1 MSEKKADIL
10 LLLEGTYPYV
20 RGGVSSWVHQI
31 IEGLPHY
38 NFELVFVGGAPEHYS
53 DIQYTL
59 PSNVTK
65 LHVHYLVTQHST
77 KIKAKHG
84 VKYKKELFDFWQQ
97 LQGYFRDCKDP
108 IPTELVKFAFENLA
122 KKDGINEA
130 DFLYSESSWQVL
142 ANYYLTY
149 CDESSF
155 IDFFWSYRNLY
166 KPLFKIAEIARS
178 LPDVKLIHSIS
189 TGYAGILG
197 AGASVIHNTPFLL
210 TEHGIYTKERKIDLI
225 QASWIKESEQS
236 LGKNLNTEMGFIRRM
251 WISFFE
257 QIGRTTYHQA
267 DKIISLY
274 EGNRQRQ
281 IKDGACESKAS
292 VVPNGIKTK
301 RFVDALNAR
310 PKSVPMVVGLIGRV
324 VPIKDIKTFIRAI
337 KEVQAELPDIE
348 GWIIGPFEED
358 PQYYKECQLLVSS
371 LDLDKNITFTGMKNI
386 VEILPKLG
394 IVALTS
400 ISEAQPLVLLE
411 AMAAGVPVLA
421 SDVGSCREIIEGASE
436 EDRALGKA
444 GEVVS
449 IASPSETAQQ
459 IITLLENEQTW
470 YQYQQNGLNRVKTY
484 YDESHMFARYD
495 KLYKDTIAWPE

>member
-1 MSEKKADIL
+1 MSNKNADIL

-38 NFELVFVGGAPEHYS
+38 NFELIFVGGAPEHYGE
-53 DIQYTL
+53 IQYTL
-59 PSNVTK
+59 PKNVTK
-65 LHVHYLVTQHST
+65 LHVHYLVEDNNTD
-77 KIKAKHG
+77 IKAKHG
-84 VKYKKELFDFWQQ
+84 VKYKKELCEFGQQ
-97 LQGYFRDCKDP
+97 LQSYFRDCNEP
-108 IPTELVKFAFENLA
+108 IPTELLKFAFETLA

-142 ANYYLTY
+142 ANYYLKY

-166 KPLFKIAEIARS
+166 KPLFKIAEIARE
-178 LPDVKLIHSIS
+178 LPNAKLIHSIS

-197 AGASVIHNTPFLL
+197 AGASVISNTPFLL

-257 QIGRTTYHQA
+257 QIGRTTYQEA

-281 IKDGACESKAS
+281 IKDGATPNKAF
-292 VVPNGIKTK
+292 VVPNGIKTS
-301 RFVDALNAR
+301 RFVESLTKR
-310 PKSVPMVVGLIGRV
+310 PNKIPPVVGLIGRV

-337 KEVQAELPDIE
+337 KEAQSSLPNVE

-358 PQYYKECQLLVSS
+358 PQYYKECQLLVGS
-371 LDLDKNITFTGMKNI
+371 LDLQSTIKFTGMQDI
-386 VEILPKLG
+386 AQILPKLG

-421 SDVGSCREIIEGASE
+421 SDVGSCREIIEGGTE
-436 EDRALGKA
+436 QDKALGKA

-449 IASPSETAQQ
+449 IASPSETALQ
-459 IITLLENEQTW
+459 ISNMLTNDQMWLE
-470 YQYQQNGLNRVKTY
+470 YQQSGLARVRKF

-495 KLYKDTIAWPE
+495 KLYKDTMAWPE

>member
-1 MSEKKADIL
+1 MSNKNADIL

-38 NFELVFVGGAPEHYS
+38 NFELVFIGGAPEHYGE
-53 DIQYTL
+53 IQYTL
-59 PSNVTK
+59 PENVTK
-65 LHVHYLVTQHST
+65 LHVHYLVENDTSE
-77 KIKAKHG
+77 IKAKHG
-84 VKYKKELFDFWQQ
+84 VKYKKELFGFWQQ
-97 LQGYFRDCKDP
+97 LQNYFRDCNEP
-108 IPTELVKFAFENLA
+108 IPTELLKFAFETLA

-142 ANYYLTY
+142 TNYYSTF

-166 KPLFKIAEIARS
+166 KPLFKIAEIARG
-178 LPDVKLIHSIS
+178 LPKVKLIHSIS

-197 AGASVIHNTPFLL
+197 SGASVISDTPFLL

-257 QIGRTTYHQA
+257 QIGRTTYQEA

-274 EGNRQRQ
+274 DGNRQRQ
-281 IKDGACESKAS
+281 IKDGAAPEKAF
-292 VVPNGIKTK
+292 VVPNGIKTV
-301 RFVDALNAR
+301 RFIEAFVQR
-310 PKSVPMVVGLIGRV
+310 PKQIPPVVGLIGRV

-337 KEVQAELPDIE
+337 KEAQSILPEVE

-358 PQYYKECQLLVSS
+358 PQYYKECELLVGS
-371 LDLDKNITFTGMKNI
+371 LDLQNSVKFLGMQDITK
-386 VEILPKLG
+386 ILPKLG
-394 IVALTS
+394 VVALTS

-421 SDVGSCREIIEGASE
+421 SDVGSCREIIEGGTD
-436 EDRALGKA
+436 EDKALGKA

-459 IITLLENEQTW
+459 ISNMLTNEQAW
-470 YQYQQNGLNRVKTY
+470 LEYQKSGLDRVQKF

>member
-1 MSEKKADIL
+1 MSNKNADIL

-38 NFELVFVGGAPEHYS
+38 NFELIFVGGAPEHYGE
-53 DIQYTL
+53 IQYTL
-59 PSNVTK
+59 PKNVTK
-65 LHVHYLVTQHST
+65 LHVHYLVEDNNTD
-77 KIKAKHG
+77 IKAKHG
-84 VKYKKELFDFWQQ
+84 VKYKKELFEFWQQ
-97 LQGYFRDCKDP
+97 LQSYFRDCNEP
-108 IPTELVKFAFENLA
+108 IPTELLKFAFETLA

-142 ANYYLTY
+142 ANYYLKY

-166 KPLFKIAEIARS
+166 KPLFKIAEIARE
-178 LPDVKLIHSIS
+178 LPNAKLIHSIS
-189 TGYAGILG
+189 TGYVGILG
-197 AGASVIHNTPFLL
+197 AGASVISNIPFLL

-225 QASWIKESEQS
+225 QASWIKDSEQS

-257 QIGRTTYHQA
+257 QIGRTTYQEA

-281 IKDGACESKAS
+281 IKDGATPNKAF
-292 VVPNGIKTK
+292 VVPNGIKTS
-301 RFVDALNAR
+301 RFVESLAKR
-310 PKSVPMVVGLIGRV
+310 PNKIPPVVGLIGRV

-337 KEVQAELPDIE
+337 KEAQSSLPNVE

-358 PQYYKECQLLVSS
+358 PQYYKECQLLVGS
-371 LDLDKNITFTGMKNI
+371 LDLQSTIKFTGMQDI
-386 VEILPKLG
+386 AQILPKLG

-421 SDVGSCREIIEGASE
+421 SDVGSCREIIEGGTE
-436 EDRALGKA
+436 QDKALGKA

-449 IASPSETAQQ
+449 IASPSETALQ
-459 IITLLENEQTW
+459 ISNMLTNDQMWLE
-470 YQYQQNGLNRVKTY
+470 YQQSGLARVRKF

-495 KLYKDTIAWPE
+495 KLYKDTMAWPE

>member
-1 MSEKKADIL
+1 M
-10 LLLEGTYPYV
+10 
-20 RGGVSSWVHQI
+20 
-31 IEGLPHY
+31 
-38 NFELVFVGGAPEHYS
+38 
-53 DIQYTL
+53 
-59 PSNVTK
+59 
-65 LHVHYLVTQHST
+65 
-77 KIKAKHG
+77 
-84 VKYKKELFDFWQQ
+84 
-97 LQGYFRDCKDP
+97 
-108 IPTELVKFAFENLA
+108 
-122 KKDGINEA
+122 
-130 DFLYSESSWQVL
+130 
-142 ANYYLTY
+142 
-149 CDESSF
+149 
-155 IDFFWSYRNLY
+155 
-166 KPLFKIAEIARS
+166 
-178 LPDVKLIHSIS
+178 
-189 TGYAGILG
+189 G

-281 IKDGACESKAS
+281 IKDGASESKAS

-470 YQYQQNGLNRVKTY
+470 YQYQQNGLNRVKIY

>member
-1 MSEKKADIL
+1 MPKPNADIL

-38 NFELVFVGGAPEHYS
+38 NFELIFLGGASEHYG
-53 DIQYTL
+53 DIKYTL
-59 PSNVTK
+59 PKNVTK
-65 LHVHYLVTQHST
+65 LHVHYLVEQNNTD
-77 KIKAKHG
+77 IKAKHG
-84 VKYKKELFDFWQQ
+84 VKYKKELFEFWQQ
-97 LQGYFRDCKDP
+97 LQSYFRDSKEP
-108 IPTELVKFAFENLA
+108 IPTELLEFAFEQLGQKN
-122 KKDGINEA
+122 GINEA

-142 ANYYLTY
+142 ADYYLTF

-166 KPLFKIAEIARS
+166 KPLFKIADIARQ
-178 LPDVKLIHSIS
+178 LPNVKLIHSIS
-189 TGYAGILG
+189 TGYAGLLG
-197 AGASVIHNTPFLL
+197 AGASVINNTPYLL

-225 QASWIKESEQS
+225 QADWIKESEAI

-251 WISFFE
+251 WITFFE
-257 QIGRTTYHQA
+257 QIGRTSYHQA
-267 DKIISLY
+267 DRIISLY

-281 IKDGACESKAS
+281 IKDGACEKRSL
-292 VVPNGIKTK
+292 VVPNGIKTAHYAK
-301 RFVDALNAR
+301 ALAAR
-310 PKSVPMVVGLIGRV
+310 SKTIPLTVGLIGRV

-337 KEVQAELPDIE
+337 KEVQSSMPAIE

-358 PQYYKECQLLVSS
+358 PKYYKECQLLVGS
-371 LDLDKNITFTGMKNI
+371 LELQNSVKFLGMQNIA
-386 VEILPKLG
+386 EILPKLG
-394 IVALTS
+394 LVALTS

-421 SDVGSCREIIEGASE
+421 SDVGSCREIIEGATE
-436 EDRALGKA
+436 QDKALGKA

-449 IASPSETAQQ
+449 IASPSDTAVQ
-459 IITLLENEQTW
+459 ITNILNNDDKWHE
-470 YQYQQNGLNRVKTY
+470 YQSSGLKRVKAF

-495 KLYKDTIAWPE
+495 KLYKDTMSWPE

>member
-1 MSEKKADIL
+1 MPKPNADVL

-38 NFELVFVGGAPEHYS
+38 NFELVFLGGAPEHYGE
-53 DIQYTL
+53 IQYTL
-59 PSNVTK
+59 PKNVTK
-65 LHVHYLVTQHST
+65 LHVHYLVENNASE
-77 KIKAKHG
+77 IKAKHG
-84 VKYKKELFDFWQQ
+84 IKYKKELFEFWQQ
-97 LQGYFRDCKDP
+97 LQNYFRDSKEP
-108 IPTELVKFAFENLA
+108 IPSELLKFAFKKLA
-122 KKDGINEA
+122 QKDGINEA

-142 ANYYLTY
+142 AKYYLTY

-166 KPLFKIAEIARS
+166 KPLFKIAEIARE
-178 LPDVKLIHSIS
+178 LPNVKLIHSIS
-189 TGYAGILG
+189 TGYAGFLG
-197 AGASVIHNTPFLL
+197 SGASAISNTAYLL

-225 QASWIKESEQS
+225 QASWIKESEQV

-257 QIGRTTYHQA
+257 QIGRTSYQEA

-274 EGNRQRQ
+274 DGNRQRQ
-281 IKDGACESKAS
+281 IKDGAAPEKTR
-292 VVPNGIKTK
+292 VVPNGIKTS
-301 RFVDALNAR
+301 RFIEALAQR
-310 PKSVPMVVGLIGRV
+310 PKTIPLTVGLIGRV

-337 KEVQAELPDIE
+337 KEVQSSIPTIE
-348 GWIIGPFEED
+348 GWIIGPYEED

-371 LDLDKNITFTGMKNI
+371 LDLENNVTFLGMQNIA
-386 VEILPKLG
+386 EILPKLG

-421 SDVGSCREIIEGASE
+421 SDVGSCREIIEGATD
-436 EDRALGKA
+436 EDKALGKA

-449 IASPSETAQQ
+449 IASPSETAKQ
-459 IITLLENEQTW
+459 ISNILNNDEKWHE
-470 YQYQQNGLNRVKTY
+470 YQSSGLKRVKAF
-484 YDESHMFARYD
+484 YDESHMFAQYD
-495 KLYKDTIAWPE
+495 TLYKDAMSWPE

>member
-1 MSEKKADIL
+1 MSNKNADIL

-38 NFELVFVGGAPEHYS
+38 NFELVFIGGAPEHYG

-59 PSNVTK
+59 PENVTK
-65 LHVHYLVTQHST
+65 LHIHYLVQNDTSE
-77 KIKAKHG
+77 IKAKHG

-97 LQGYFRDCKDP
+97 LQDYFRDCNEP
-108 IPTELVKFAFENLA
+108 IPTELLKFAFETLA

-142 ANYYLTY
+142 TNYYSTF

-166 KPLFKIAEIARS
+166 KPLFKIAEIARG
-178 LPDVKLIHSIS
+178 LPKVKLIHSIS

-197 AGASVIHNTPFLL
+197 SGASVISNTPFLL

-257 QIGRTTYHQA
+257 QIGRTTYQEA

-274 EGNRQRQ
+274 DGNRQRQ
-281 IKDGACESKAS
+281 IKDGAAPEKAF
-292 VVPNGIKTK
+292 VVPNGIKTV
-301 RFVDALNAR
+301 RFIEALDQR
-310 PKSVPMVVGLIGRV
+310 PKQIPPVVGLIGRV

-337 KEVQAELPDIE
+337 KEAQSILPEVE

-358 PQYYKECQLLVSS
+358 PQYYKECELLVGS
-371 LDLDKNITFTGMKNI
+371 LDLQSSVKFLGMQDITK
-386 VEILPKLG
+386 ILPQLG

-421 SDVGSCREIIEGASE
+421 SDVGSCREIIEGGTD

-444 GEVVS
+444 GEVVP
-449 IASPSETAQQ
+449 IASPSETAKQ
-459 IITLLENEQTW
+459 ISNMLTNEQTW
-470 YQYQQNGLNRVKTY
+470 LEYQKSGLDRVQKF

-495 KLYKDTIAWPE
+495 KLYKDTIAWLE

>member
-1 MSEKKADIL
+1 MSNKNADIL

-38 NFELVFVGGAPEHYS
+38 NFELIFVGGAPEHYGE
-53 DIQYTL
+53 IQYTL
-59 PSNVTK
+59 PKNVTK
-65 LHVHYLVTQHST
+65 LHVHYLVEDNNTD
-77 KIKAKHG
+77 IKAKHG
-84 VKYKKELFDFWQQ
+84 VKYKKELFEFWQQ
-97 LQGYFRDCKDP
+97 LQSYFRDCNEP
-108 IPTELVKFAFENLA
+108 IPTELLKFAFETLA

-142 ANYYLTY
+142 ANYYLKY

-166 KPLFKIAEIARS
+166 KPLFKIAEIARE
-178 LPDVKLIHSIS
+178 LPNAKLIHSIS

-197 AGASVIHNTPFLL
+197 AGASVISNTPFLL

-257 QIGRTTYHQA
+257 QIGRTTYQEA

-281 IKDGACESKAS
+281 IKDGATPNKAF
-292 VVPNGIKTK
+292 VVPNGIKTS
-301 RFVDALNAR
+301 RFVESLAKR
-310 PKSVPMVVGLIGRV
+310 PNKIPPVVGLIGRV

-337 KEVQAELPDIE
+337 KEAQSSLPNVE

-358 PQYYKECQLLVSS
+358 PQYYKECQLLVGS
-371 LDLDKNITFTGMKNI
+371 LDLQSTIKFTGMQDI
-386 VEILPKLG
+386 AQILPKLG

-421 SDVGSCREIIEGASE
+421 SDVGSCREIIEGGTE
-436 EDRALGKA
+436 QDKALGKA

-449 IASPSETAQQ
+449 IASPSETALQ
-459 IITLLENEQTW
+459 ISNMLTNDQMWLE
-470 YQYQQNGLNRVKTY
+470 YQQSGLARVRKF

-495 KLYKDTIAWPE
+495 KLYKDTIAWLE

>member
-1 MSEKKADIL
+1 MSNNKADIL

-31 IEGLPHY
+31 IEGLPHF
-38 NFELVFVGGAPEHYS
+38 NFELIFLGGAPEHYG

-59 PSNVTK
+59 PKNVTK
-65 LHVHYLVTQHST
+65 LHVHYLIESHNTE
-77 KIKAKHG
+77 IKARHG

-97 LQGYFRDCKDP
+97 LQSYFRDCNEP
-108 IPTELVKFAFENLA
+108 IPTEQLKFAFETLA
-122 KKDGINEA
+122 KKEGINEA

-142 ANYYLTY
+142 TNYYLKY
-149 CDESSF
+149 CDDAAF

-166 KPLFKIAEIARS
+166 KPLFKIAEIARD
-178 LPDVKLIHSIS
+178 LPKVKLIHSIS
-189 TGYAGILG
+189 TGYAGFLG
-197 AGASVIHNTPFLL
+197 AGASVLSNTPFLL

-225 QASWIKESEQS
+225 QASWIKESEYS

-257 QIGRTTYHQA
+257 QMGRTTYLQA
-267 DKIISLY
+267 DQVISLY
-274 EGNRQRQ
+274 EGNRLRQ
-281 IKDGACESKAS
+281 IKDGASDKNTL
-292 VVPNGIKTK
+292 VVPNGIKTA
-301 RFVDALNAR
+301 RFAQALSDR
-310 PKSVPMVVGLIGRV
+310 PKDIPLVVGLIGRV

-337 KEVQAELPDIE
+337 KEAQSTLPEVE
-348 GWIIGPFEED
+348 GWIIGPYEED

-371 LDLDKNITFTGMKNI
+371 LDLTDNVKFLGMQNIADIM
-386 VEILPKLG
+386 PKLG

-421 SDVGSCREIIEGASE
+421 SDVGSCREIIEGATP
-436 EDRALGKA
+436 EDKALGKA

-449 IASPSETAQQ
+449 IASPSETAAQ
-459 IITLLENEQTW
+459 ISNMLANPQTW
-470 YQYQQNGLNRVKTY
+470 LEYQKSGLDRVQKF

-495 KLYKDTIAWPE
+495 KLYKDTMAWPE